1 MKMSVSLKLYK
12 NPDASFERENTRYYI
27 PRHEELLLIG

>member
-1 MKMSVSLKLYK
+1 MKISVNMKLYK
-12 NPDASFERENTRYYI
+12 NPDASFEHENTRHYI